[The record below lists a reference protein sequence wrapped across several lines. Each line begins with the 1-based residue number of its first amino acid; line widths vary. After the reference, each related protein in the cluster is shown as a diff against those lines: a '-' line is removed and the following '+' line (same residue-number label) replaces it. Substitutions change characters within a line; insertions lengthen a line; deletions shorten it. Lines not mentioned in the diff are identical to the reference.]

1 MLLGYGSRLT
11 KVFLA
16 YATTS
21 PDRVAS
27 HSKDPLWF
35 PNTCCLM
42 ASPAGHSKS
51 QWLRSCQRG
60 GISGR
65 LDLEMVWDGEDT
77 DGEKD
82 GGQIVN
88 EQAVRQLF
96 SSWFVLSHVKP
107 LGVGKLVKSICV

>member
-1 MLLGYGSRLT
+1 
-11 KVFLA
+11 
-16 YATTS
+16 
-21 PDRVAS
+21 
-27 HSKDPLWF
+27 
-35 PNTCCLM
+35 
-42 ASPAGHSKS
+42 
-51 QWLRSCQRG
+51 
-60 GISGR
+60 
-65 LDLEMVWDGEDT
+65 MVWDGEDI